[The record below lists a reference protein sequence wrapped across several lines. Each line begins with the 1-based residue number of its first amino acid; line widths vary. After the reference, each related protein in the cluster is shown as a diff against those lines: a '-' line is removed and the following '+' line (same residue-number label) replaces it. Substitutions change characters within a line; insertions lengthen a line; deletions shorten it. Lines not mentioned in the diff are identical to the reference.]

1 MSVALA
7 GLAMGF
13 LGSSHCIG
21 MCGGIAAALSAAP
34 RRDGAGA
41 TRDAMATAVTQNLG
55 RVASYGAAGALA
67 GAFGAAFSGL
77 GGADGMFAL
86 RAVAALLIVATGLYL
101 AGLSAAVTRIE
112 ALGGALWRRLGPV
125 AGRLRRSDSALAA
138 FAFGALWGWL
148 PCGLVYSALA
158 VAAASG
164 SAADGAMTMAGF
176 GLGTLPATLA
186 VGVFAG
192 RGQAVLRS
200 LSARR
205 AAGAMVVAFGL
216 WTFVAAAGAWQRS
229 AATPGAVPSCH
240 SEASAAVEPAVEE
253 AATPHAG

>member
-7 GLAMGF
+7 GLVMGF
-13 LGSSHCIG
+13 LGSSHCLG
-21 MCGGIAAALSAAP
+21 MCGGIAAALSSSS

-41 TRDAMATAVTQNLG
+41 SRDAMATAITQNLG
-55 RVASYGAAGALA
+55 RVSSYGVAGAAA

-86 RAVAALLIVATGLYL
+86 RSLAALLIVATGLYL
-101 AGLSAAVTRIE
+101 AGLSGAVTRIE
-112 ALGGALWRRLGPV
+112 AIGGALWRRLGPV
-125 AGRLRRSDSALAA
+125 AGRLRRSDSAVAA

-164 SAADGAMTMAGF
+164 SATEGAMTMAGF

-186 VGVFAG
+186 IGLFAG
-192 RGQAVLRS
+192 RGQALLRS

-205 AAGAMVVAFGL
+205 AAGAMVVAFGV

-229 AATPGAVPSCH
+229 SASADETPSCH
-240 SEASAAVEPAVEE
+240 SVAGLPS
-253 AATPHAG
+253 TPNRG